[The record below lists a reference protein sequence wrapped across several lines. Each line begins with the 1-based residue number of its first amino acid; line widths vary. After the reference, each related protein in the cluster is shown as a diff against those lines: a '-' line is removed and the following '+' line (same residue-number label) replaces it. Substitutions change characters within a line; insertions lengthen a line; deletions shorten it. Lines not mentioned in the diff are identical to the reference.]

1 MKLVA
6 LIPLLVA
13 ATAHAQAPGEV
24 APEGPIAPP
33 GMAAPVAADP
43 CACSAGI
50 PVMAN
55 RWAVGLSVGSL
66 SIAPKDQPDAKTE
79 FGVGELSL
87 RYRATLHLEL
97 ELALGGGREK
107 LQDGSQGALETNV
120 AMLGLRYRFAA
131 QRPWN
136 WWLGG
141 SFGSISV
148 TRNGATD
155 QEKQDAQRPLGA
167 LAIGIERR
175 WQRFALQAELRG
187 FGVGPSQNQAKATPV
202 TVPAGTTMPGGS
214 TMPPPPPPPTAPSD
228 QQSGGMLTIGASY
241 YF

>member
-24 APEGPIAPP
+24 APEGSIAPP
-33 GMAAPVAADP
+33 GMAPAAPVVVVAAP
-43 CACSAGI
+43 EV
-50 PVMAN
+50 PVMN
-55 RWAVGLSVGSL
+55 DRVAVGLSVGSL
-66 SIAPKDQPDAKTE
+66 SIAPKDQPDNKTE
-79 FGVGELSL
+79 FGIGELAL
-87 RYRATLHLEL
+87 RYRLTFHLEA

-131 QRPWN
+131 DRHWN

-141 SFGSISV
+141 SIGSISV
-148 TRNGATD
+148 TQNGATD
-155 QEKQDAQRPLGA
+155 QEKQDAQRPIGA
-167 LAIGIERR
+167 LAIGIEHR
-175 WQRFALQAELRG
+175 WRQFALQAELRG
-187 FGVGPSQNQAKATPV
+187 FGVGPSQNQATATPV
-202 TVPAGTTMPGGS
+202 AEPSGTTMPAGG